1 LCAAFAFLG
10 TSTAAF
16 AGDRPFILASTADI
30 ACTPG
35 EVGVPPNGRPNGPD
49 NCQQLQTA
57 ELVEHLNPDAVAIPG
72 DIQYQSGTFSEFT
85 DSFGISWGL
94 LKPRIYPAP
103 GNHEWYD
110 SPNGAGYFD
119 YFDGIAASNGRAGVR
134 GRGYYSV
141 NLGRYW
147 HLITLNSN
155 CKRDDPRIL
164 HPVSCNRGSAQE
176 RWLRADLRAHRGRC
190 IIAQWHHPLFTSG
203 PAQGGLNDA
212 ATRPF
217 WNDLYSA
224 GATLILNGHDH
235 GYQRF
240 APQSP
245 ASRRDRQHGVREFVL
260 GTGGESLFGPGRHRA
275 ANSEIYNVTTFGAT
289 IFTLYRHTYSWRFYR
304 DPVPGNG
311 ILVDRGS
318 ASCNRPRTP

>member
-1 LCAAFAFLG
+1 LAFLG
-10 TSTAAF
+10 ASTTAF
-16 AGDRPFILASTADI
+16 ADNRPFILAGTADI
-30 ACTPG
+30 ACPPG
-35 EVGVPPNGRPNGPD
+35 EVGFPPNGRPNGAD

-57 ELVEHLNPDAVAIPG
+57 QLVQHLNPNAVALPG

-85 DSFGISWGL
+85 DSFGLSWAL

-103 GNHEWYD
+103 GNHEWYT
-110 SPNGAGYFD
+110 PNGAGYFD
-119 YFDGIAASNGRAGVR
+119 YFDGIGASRGRAGVR

-155 CKRDDPRIL
+155 CTSDRGRTP
-164 HPVSCNRGSAQE
+164 HPVSCSRGSAQE

-203 PAQGGLNDA
+203 PAQGADNDL
-212 ATRPF
+212 ATRSF
-217 WNDLYSA
+217 WSDLYQA
-224 GATLILNGHDH
+224 RATLILNGHDH

-245 ASRRDRQHGVREFVL
+245 AGRRDRHGVREFVI
-260 GTGGESLFGPGRHRA
+260 GTGGKSLFDDGSGGHRA
-275 ANSEIYNVTTFGAT
+275 ANSQTYNVTTYGVT
-289 IFTLYRHTYSWRFYR
+289 IFTLYRHSYSWRFYR

-311 ILVDRGS
+311 RFADRGS
-318 ASCNRPRTP
+318 AGCNGR